1 MQETIMKEDKETIK
15 TEEGPIKPKD
25 KGPMNFPKE
34 RARVARKL
42 ANQQM
47 FKGLPKQWKGR
58 GDYFFETQEDG
69 NLKIT
74 GGDSAKSLTGGKSTV
89 ISDPTKI
96 EEILKKAR
104 GGDIIQE
111 NVSYVSKEDEDFK
124 SLYNK
129 EELGEMMQ
137 NVQEPLYDSK
147 EELGEMM
154 QNVQEPLYDSKA
166 ELAEMMV
173 GKPEPEEESM
183 GISDMKETKG
193 ALRPTRTV
201 GHDVMGKV
209 QDLLARTAQEAE
221 QAGDSETVAKLKNVL
236 KMIGIG

>member
-147 EELGEMM
+147 
-154 QNVQEPLYDSKA
+154 A